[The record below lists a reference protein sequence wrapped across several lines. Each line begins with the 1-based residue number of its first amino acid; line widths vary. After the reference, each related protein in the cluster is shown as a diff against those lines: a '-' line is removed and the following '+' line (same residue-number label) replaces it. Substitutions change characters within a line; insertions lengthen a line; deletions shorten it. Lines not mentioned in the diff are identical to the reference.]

1 MEKPGSS
8 ERYEQDSAQDLQ
20 CHIMV
25 INSAFLSS
33 MQIIGFLEQACKAA
47 CSVMGEAVWQQVL
60 ADKSVMLN
68 TITGMI
74 IELSARC
81 DELAACIKLTILL
94 QV

>member
-1 MEKPGSS
+1 MM
-8 ERYEQDSAQDLQ
+8 D
-20 CHIMV
+20 
-25 INSAFLSS
+25 
-33 MQIIGFLEQACKAA
+33 
-47 CSVMGEAVWQQVL
+47 EAVWQLVL

-81 DELAACIKLTILL
+81 DELAACIELKILL